1 MKILVIDDEPHV
13 RQLMRLTLEAAGYQV
28 DEAANGEEGLA
39 RFRDASDY
47 DAVVLDQKLPG
58 INGLD
63 TLRRFRHRKPDACVI
78 VVTAFASI
86 ELAVDAMKLGAVDF
100 IRKPMTPE
108 TLRHAVA
115 AALAGR
121 RSTGSPKGD
130 TTLNAFQILRSHE
143 AADPSSS
150 EHKFRV
156 KHFPDG
162 AELTV
167 TVMIDPEAVARVS
180 RHSGRALQPGGAF
193 WREQAERLLAAWLWS
208 EGKGPDSGRLTVHDV
223 SREDLDAAITWPA
236 D

>member
-63 TLRRFRHRKPDACVI
+63 TLRRLRHRKPDACVI

-86 ELAVDAMKLGAVDF
+86 ELAVDTMKLGAVDF
-100 IRKPMTPE
+100 IRKPMTPD

-121 RSTGSPKGD
+121 RSHGSPKGD

-143 AADPSSS
+143 VADPSSAA
-150 EHKFRV
+150 HVFRV

-162 AELTV
+162 AELIVTV
-167 TVMIDPEAVARVS
+167 TIDPEAVARVA
-180 RHSGRALQPGGAF
+180 RHSGRTLQPGGAF

-208 EGKGPDSGRLTVHDV
+208 EGKGPESGRLTVHDV
-223 SREDLDAAITWPA
+223 SREDLDAALTWPA